1 MTKPSPTALGVFVL
15 GAVALIVAGILFFGG
30 GALLAKRLPA
40 VTFFQ
45 DSVAGLRIGA
55 AVTFRGVQ
63 VGQVKSIGIRVDPDT
78 YRSIIQ
84 VHMQL
89 LPDRVAVYGSNLP
102 LDEKLVPA
110 LVERGLTAKLVKQSF
125 VTGILNVELDFR
137 PGAAA
142 LRSAEGTTVPEV
154 PSVPSEFGAI
164 AKKLEDLD
172 LGAALESMQRTL
184 ASLDRIL
191 TTPELKQTIQEL
203 PALTTQLRQTL
214 KTVDGE
220 VAALSGVARVSLA
233 DSTSALQKT
242 MNAVQTLAA
251 NLDREA
257 AGTATAARGTLD
269 RANTAIEG
277 ANTLL
282 DPRGRTVIQVQR
294 AVDDLA
300 ATAARLRN
308 LAERV
313 DRDPS
318 ILIRGR

>member
-1 MTKPSPTALGVFVL
+1 VTRPSPTALGVFVL
-15 GAVALIVAGILFFGG
+15 GALALIVVGILFFGG
-30 GALLAKRLPA
+30 GALLTKRLPA

-45 DSVAGLRIGA
+45 DSVAGLQIGA

-63 VGQVKSIGIRVDPDT
+63 VGRVKSIGIRVDPDT
-78 YRSIIQ
+78 YRTIIQ
-84 VHMQL
+84 VDMQL

-125 VTGILNVELDFR
+125 VTGILNVELNLR

-142 LRSAEGTTVPEV
+142 FRAAEGITVPEV

-164 AKKLEDLD
+164 TKKLEDLD
-172 LGAALESMQRTL
+172 FGAVLDSMQRTL

-191 TTPELKQTIQEL
+191 TSPELNQTIREL

-251 NLDREA
+251 NLDREVGA
-257 AGTATAARGTLD
+257 TATAARGTLD

-277 ANTLL
+277 ANALV
-282 DPRGRTVIQVQR
+282 DPRGRTAIQVQR

>member
-1 MTKPSPTALGVFVL
+1 VFVL

-30 GALLAKRLPA
+30 GAVLAKRLPA
-40 VTFFQ
+40 ATFFQ
-45 DSVAGLRIGA
+45 DSVAGLEIGA

-63 VGQVKSIGIRVDPDT
+63 IGQVKSIGIRVDPDT
-78 YRSIIQ
+78 YRTIIQ
-84 VHMQL
+84 VDMQL

-142 LRSAEGTTVPEV
+142 LRSAQGTAVPEI
-154 PSVPSEFGAI
+154 PSVRSEFATI
-164 AKKLEDLD
+164 AKRLEDLD
-172 LGAALESMQRTL
+172 FGAVLESMQRTL

-191 TTPELKQTIQEL
+191 TSPELNQTIQEL
-203 PALTTQLRQTL
+203 PALTTQLHETL

-220 VAALSGVARVSLA
+220 VKSLSGAARVSLA

-242 MNAVQTLAA
+242 MNSVQTLAA

-318 ILIRGR
+318 VLIRGR